1 MDIVLYMGGCCGD
14 IITGLIDTKGVS
26 ITSDARCA
34 VLKERA
40 RLKRGFEFENDAER
54 DTYIQASS
62 LHWKSLPSHDTEYH
76 IRKQHDYIGI
86 ICKNEKVA
94 YWSAERFR
102 NLHRPVVWERMCKSI
117 GITSTNEYA
126 QNIIHYGN
134 YIGPT
139 AKNTLDIQDIIEGNA
154 IEQLKTLTDIDSC
167 ANILYKQWIE
177 DVVDEPMV

>member
-76 IRKQHDYIGI
+76 IRKQHDNDMI
-86 ICKNEKVA
+86 IDEYQTFKGSVAAKRASAKEKVKGHQEA
-94 YWSAERFR
+94 RSKIYRTSNNALDNVF
-102 NLHRPVVWERMCKSI
+102 SI
-117 GITSTNEYA
+117 ESKFAAVG
-126 QNIIHYGN
+126 
-134 YIGPT
+134 
-139 AKNTLDIQDIIEGNA
+139 
-154 IEQLKTLTDIDSC
+154 
-167 ANILYKQWIE
+167 
-177 DVVDEPMV
+177 